1 MIMLVKNWMNKEFY
15 TLNVEDTMWD
25 ASKLMKEKAV
35 QMVPVMK
42 KNKLVGILTDRDL
55 KRASASDATALA
67 IHELLYLLTRIKIK
81 EIMTK
86 NPITVP
92 VDFTVAEAAEVLL
105 HNKISG
111 APVVDHEGKIVGT
124 IDKDVLFKVLISLT
138 GVEKR
143 GIEFAFRLEDRPGS
157 IKEVCDVIRKYG
169 GRMASILTTYGG
181 VPEGYRRAYIR
192 MYGVERTKVPQIR
205 NELSVKAP
213 MLYMVDH
220 RENKREIY

>member
-1 MIMLVKNWMNKEFY
+1 MLVKNWMNKEFY

-25 ASKLMKEKAV
+25 ASRLMKEKGV

-42 KNKLVGILTDRDL
+42 KNKLVGVLTDRDL

-81 EIMTK
+81 EIMSK

-143 GIEFAFRLEDRPGS
+143 GIEFAFRL
-157 IKEVCDVIRKYG
+157 
-169 GRMASILTTYGG
+169 
-181 VPEGYRRAYIR
+181 
-192 MYGVERTKVPQIR
+192 
-205 NELSVKAP
+205 
-213 MLYMVDH
+213 
-220 RENKREIY
+220 